1 MSSAAPTPALFTPA
15 LLSEYVSTPTAT
27 ATAFKDIRRQPRG
40 GMRPVVKSDANT
52 QTDLDTVP
60 EEKNDDEP
68 NENNRCSICLDER
81 NPKELKTQTN
91 ITITSCGHV
100 FCTSCLLKHL
110 IVRNTCPNCRAEI
123 EPARKPFI
131 EPLTADT
138 VATIIRDEETAIDM
152 GRRIAVI
159 GVFPDSEGRA
169 AMIMSLARELA
180 FGAAHS
186 MAGWQGTDDTT
197 YHASW
202 NEFEYNNPED
212 NDDDDDDD
220 DSDVDDSDVD
230 DSDVDDSEHGDQD
243 ANANG
248 TNGENQNGHGDC
260 ENENDN
266 EGRECGDADY
276 VDYHVDGP
284 AQRRYQMRAGDAE
297 LESAENSSAII
308 SRPLTAPQRRA
319 VFQSPSFQ
327 ILPFTSASNSNAI
340 SAELPIQINVSHSH
354 NHNSNPWLISTFEIS
369 VRIIIV
375 LLSLYYEFIML

>member
-1 MSSAAPTPALFTPA
+1 MSAAAAPAPA
-15 LLSEYVSTPTAT
+15 LLPESVSTPTPT

-52 QTDLDTVP
+52 QTDPDTVP
-60 EEKNDDEP
+60 EEKNDDET

-100 FCTSCLLKHL
+100 FCMSCLLKHL

-138 VATIIRDEETAIDM
+138 VSTIIRDEETAIDM

-212 NDDDDDDD
+212 DDDDDD
-220 DSDVDDSDVD
+220 DDSDVD

-243 ANANG
+243 ANC
-248 TNGENQNGHGDC
+248 TNGENQNGHGDGDC

-276 VDYHVDGP
+276 HVDGP
-284 AQRRYQMRAGDAE
+284 AQRRYQIRAGDAE
-297 LESAENSSAII
+297 NSSTTTII

-319 VFQSPSFQ
+319 IFQSPSFQ
-327 ILPFTSASNSNAI
+327 ILPFTSASNSNVI

-354 NHNSNPWLISTFEIS
+354 NSNPWMISTFEIS